1 MGVPWNGLPDEG
13 IAWENVDMTA
23 STLPSSGPF
32 KNLRDQLA
40 KLRHLAQP
48 FFLPLDQAS
57 GWQFIWLL
65 ICLLFCVGG
74 LVLAVL
80 TVVIRSLD
88 RFQPVLTEKYLAGVA
103 GTLATIWSS
112 WWGGAFVALF
122 LIGLASFVAFRQQL
136 RQRRW
141 LNWGLLATIVFM
153 LLAVNG
159 INAGISFIY
168 RDITNALVD
177 KDQGGFYGR
186 LSIYAACFVVAL
198 PIRVTQ
204 VYITQKLGIIWREW
218 LSRSLIGDYMKNKA
232 YYVLNPNSEE
242 ETDIDNPDQRITQ
255 DTEAFTAQSLSLVLG
270 LFDALL
276 TFSLNILILWGIS
289 SRLTFALFGYAA
301 FATAL
306 LIVAGRNLVRINY
319 DQLRYEAD
327 FRYGLVHIRDNAESI
342 AFYSGETQ
350 EKQESYRRLGSVV
363 KNFNLLIVWQVII
376 DVMRRSVSY
385 AGVFLPFLVM
395 APVYFAGEIDFG
407 VFNQA
412 NFAFNMVESSLFFI
426 VARIEQLA
434 QFAAGISRLEGFQT
448 KVEHVGQQAPSNNS
462 RVVPGSNS
470 IVIRSADLYP
480 PNGKKPVI
488 EDLTIN
494 IGDHDKLLVVG
505 PSGCGKTSLLRM
517 ISGLW
522 EPSRGSV
529 ERPSM
534 GDLLFI
540 PQKPYMLLGSLR
552 EQLCYPADED
562 RFSDEQLR
570 SVLEQVNLQ
579 KLVTRYPDLDIK
591 QDWPRILSLGEQ
603 QRLAFGRLLLNS
615 PRFVVLDEA
624 TSALDVKT
632 EKQLYQLLVDRDLS
646 FISVGHRP
654 TLKHFHTNVLELRGD
669 GDWSLVPTSS
679 YDPEKF

>member
-1 MGVPWNGLPDEG
+1 MGVPWIGLPDEG
-13 IAWENVDMTA
+13 LACENGVMTA
-23 STLPSSGPF
+23 STFASSGPF
-32 KNLRDQLA
+32 KNLRNQLA

-48 FFLPLDQAS
+48 FFLPLDQAN

-65 ICLLFCVGG
+65 VCLLFCVGG

-80 TVVIRSLD
+80 TALIRSLD
-88 RFQPVLTEKYLAGVA
+88 RFQPELTEKYLSGVS
-103 GTLATIWSS
+103 GTITTIWSS

-122 LIGLASFVAFRQQL
+122 LVGLASFVAFRQQL

-159 INAGISFIY
+159 INTGIGFIY

-186 LSIYAACFVVAL
+186 LAIYGACFVIAL

-204 VYITQKLGIIWREW
+204 VYITAKLGIIWREW
-218 LSRSLIGDYMKNKA
+218 LSKSLIGDYMKNKA
-232 YYVLNPNSEE
+232 YYVLNPNNED
-242 ETDIDNPDQRITQ
+242 ETDVDNPDQRITQ
-255 DTEAFTAQSLSLVLG
+255 DTESFTAQSLSLALG

-276 TFSLNILILWGIS
+276 TFSLNILVLLSIS
-289 SRLTFALFGYAA
+289 SRLTYALFGYSAV
-301 FATAL
+301 ATTL
-306 LIVAGRNLVRINY
+306 LIVSGRNLVRINY

-342 AFYSGETQ
+342 AFYSGEGQ

-363 KNFNLLIVWQVII
+363 KNFNLLIIWQVII

-412 NFAFNMVESSLFFI
+412 NFAFNMVEGSLFFI

-434 QFAAGISRLEGFQT
+434 QFAAGISRLEGFQS
-448 KVEHVGQQAPSNNS
+448 KIEQVSQQAPSSNS
-462 RVVPGSNS
+462 RVVPGSNN
-470 IVIRSADLYP
+470 IMIRSADLYP
-480 PNGKKPVI
+480 PNGKNPVI
-488 EDLTIN
+488 EDLTID
-494 IGDHDKLLVVG
+494 IGEHDKLLVVG

-552 EQLCYPADED
+552 EQLCYPADEN

-570 SVLEQVNLQ
+570 SVLEQVSLQ

-615 PRFVVLDEA
+615 PSFVVLDEA

-632 EKQLYQLLVDRDLS
+632 EKQLYELLVDRDLS

-654 TLKHFHTNVLELRGD
+654 SLKHFHDNVLELSGD
-669 GDWSLVPTSS
+669 GDWSLIPASS
-679 YDPEKF
+679 YQP